1 LYCEV
6 LTMLFCYFDNR
17 LSNLES
23 SSRNTLYLILIFSAI
38 IPIALAIYYNQMT
51 LSKESVVLDYL
62 FERIFSPIRQFIDF
76 IYSGLSSSVVSD
88 TFTDDLLKSIISLF
102 VVVNPI
108 GKVPLLITL
117 TEKMEKQNK
126 KLVSKNAIITT
137 AVLLTVFAV
146 AGIQLLSI
154 FGISIFSFMIAG
166 GVLLFIISIEFLT
179 HGEWRHSGSSISG
192 DSGIVPLAFPLLA
205 GPGAITTVI
214 ISLQAYGWLVSI
226 ISIVFVVLAT
236 YLVLQLQNPISRILG
251 RRGSI
256 ITTRVFAIFLA
267 AIAVQYIVEGLRQL
281 FVLQ

>member
-1 LYCEV
+1 
-6 LTMLFCYFDNR
+6 MFFRHFNNR
-17 LSNLES
+17 FSNLEPRS
-23 SSRNTLYLILIFSAI
+23 HVILYVILIFSAI
-38 IPIALAIYYNQMT
+38 LPIALAIYYDQMMVSMEN
-51 LSKESVVLDYL
+51 LAYDYL
-62 FERIFSPIRQFIDF
+62 SDTIISPIRQFIDLA
-76 IYSGLSSSVVSD
+76 YSKFVSSSVVSD
-88 TFTDDLLKSIISLF
+88 TFTDDLLKSVVSLY

-108 GKVPLLITL
+108 GKIPLLITL
-117 TEKMEKQNK
+117 TQKMEKQNK

-179 HGEWRHSGSSISG
+179 HGEWRYSGSSLSG

-214 ISLQAYGWLVSI
+214 ISLQAYGWIVSI
-226 ISIVFVVLAT
+226 ISIVFVVLLT
-236 YLVLQLQNPISRILG
+236 YLVLHLQNPISRILG

-267 AIAVQYIVEGLRQL
+267 AIAVQYIVEGLRYL
-281 FVLQ
+281 FVLQG

>member
-1 LYCEV
+1 MFFHRFNYALE
-6 LTMLFCYFDNR
+6 
-17 LSNLES
+17 NLES
-23 SSRNTLYLILIFSAI
+23 KSRVALYVILIFSVI
-38 IPIALAIYYNQMT
+38 LSIALAIYYNQMIVSEEN
-51 LSKESVVLDYL
+51 LAYDSLYGR
-62 FERIFSPIRQFIDF
+62 FISPIRQFIDLA
-76 IYSGLSSSVVSD
+76 YTKLMSSSVISD
-88 TFTDDLLKSIISLF
+88 TFTDDLLKSVISLF

-108 GKVPLLITL
+108 GQVPLFIAL
-117 TEKMEKQNK
+117 TQKMEKQNK

-166 GVLLFIISIEFLT
+166 GILLFIISIEFLT
-179 HGEWRHSGSSISG
+179 HGEWRHSGSSTSG

-226 ISIVFVVLAT
+226 ISIVFVVLVT

>member
-1 LYCEV
+1 V
-6 LTMLFCYFDNR
+6 FFRYFSNR

-23 SSRNTLYLILIFSAI
+23 RSYVTLYVILIFSAI
-38 IPIALAIYYNQMT
+38 LPIALSIYHDQMMISEENWT
-51 LSKESVVLDYL
+51 YDYL
-62 FERIFSPIRQFIDF
+62 YETIISPIRQFIDLA
-76 IYSGLSSSVVSD
+76 YSKFLSSSVVSD
-88 TFTDDLLKSIISLF
+88 TFTDDLLKSVVSLF

-117 TEKMEKQNK
+117 TQKMEKQNK

-214 ISLQAYGWLVSI
+214 ISLQAYGWMVSI
-226 ISIVFVVLAT
+226 ISIVFVVILT
-236 YLVLQLQNPISRILG
+236 YLIFHLQNPISRILG
-251 RRGSI
+251 RRGSVV
-256 ITTRVFAIFLA
+256 TTRVFAIFLA

>member
-1 LYCEV
+1 
-6 LTMLFCYFDNR
+6 MLFRYFNNR

-23 SSRNTLYLILIFSAI
+23 RSRTALYLVLIFSAVLS
-38 IPIALAIYYNQMT
+38 IALAIYYNQMMVSEKNLT
-51 LSKESVVLDYL
+51 YDSLYQ
-62 FERIFSPIRQFIDF
+62 RIIWPIRQFIDLA
-76 IYSGLSSSVVSD
+76 YSEFLNSSAISD
-88 TFTDDLLKSIISLF
+88 RFTDDLLKSVVSLF

-108 GKVPLLITL
+108 GKVPLFITL
-117 TEKMEKQNK
+117 TQKMEKQNK

-166 GVLLFIISIEFLT
+166 GILLFIISIEFLT
-179 HGEWRHSGSSISG
+179 HGEWRYGRSSISG

-226 ISIVFVVLAT
+226 ISIVFVVSVT
-236 YLVLQLQNPISRILG
+236 YLVLHLENPISRILG

-256 ITTRVFAIFLA
+256 VTTRVFAIFLA

-281 FVLQ
+281 LVLQ

>member
-1 LYCEV
+1 
-6 LTMLFCYFDNR
+6 MFSHYFDNG
-17 LSNLES
+17 LSSLRS
-23 SSRNTLYLILIFSAI
+23 TSHVTLYLILIFSAI
-38 IPIALAIYYNQMT
+38 LSISLAIYYDQVI
-51 LSKESVVLDYL
+51 LSKESISYDNLYAKTL
-62 FERIFSPIRQFIDF
+62 SPIHQFIDLV
-76 IYSGLSSSVVSD
+76 YSKLLSSSVVSD

-108 GKVPLLITL
+108 GKVPIFIAL

-166 GVLLFIISIEFLT
+166 GILLFIISIEFLT
-179 HGEWRHSGSSISG
+179 HGEWRFSRSSTSG

-214 ISLQAYGWLVSI
+214 ISLQAYGWIVSI
-226 ISIVFVVLAT
+226 ISIAFVVSLT
-236 YLVLQLQNPISRILG
+236 YLVLQLGNPLLRILG

-256 ITTRVFAIFLA
+256 VTTRVFAIFLA

-281 FVLQ
+281 LVPQS

>member
-1 LYCEV
+1 
-6 LTMLFCYFDNR
+6 MFFRHFNNR
-17 LSNLES
+17 FSNLEPRS
-23 SSRNTLYLILIFSAI
+23 HIILYVILIFSAI
-38 IPIALAIYYNQMT
+38 LPIALAIYYDQMMVSMEN
-51 LSKESVVLDYL
+51 LAYDYL
-62 FERIFSPIRQFIDF
+62 SDTIISPIRQFIDLA
-76 IYSGLSSSVVSD
+76 YSKFVSSSVVSD
-88 TFTDDLLKSIISLF
+88 TFTDDLLKSVVSLY

-108 GKVPLLITL
+108 GKIPLLITL
-117 TEKMEKQNK
+117 TQKMEKQNK
-126 KLVSKNAIITT
+126 KLVSKNAIVTT

-179 HGEWRHSGSSISG
+179 HGEWRYSGSSLSG

-214 ISLQAYGWLVSI
+214 ISLQAYGWIVSI
-226 ISIVFVVLAT
+226 ISIVFVVLLT
-236 YLVLQLQNPISRILG
+236 YLVLHLQNPISRILG

-267 AIAVQYIVEGLRQL
+267 AIAVQYIAEGLRHL
-281 FVLQ
+281 FVLQG

>member
-1 LYCEV
+1 
-6 LTMLFCYFDNR
+6 
-17 LSNLES
+17 
-23 SSRNTLYLILIFSAI
+23 LIFSAI
-38 IPIALAIYYNQMT
+38 LPIALAIYYDQMVV
-51 LSKESVVLDYL
+51 SMESLAYDYL
-62 FERIFSPIRQFIDF
+62 SDTIISPIRQFIDLA
-76 IYSGLSSSVVSD
+76 YSKFVSSSVVSD
-88 TFTDDLLKSIISLF
+88 TFTDDLLKSVVSLY

-108 GKVPLLITL
+108 GKIPLLITL
-117 TEKMEKQNK
+117 TQKMEKQNK

-179 HGEWRHSGSSISG
+179 HGEWRYSGSSLSG
-192 DSGIVPLAFPLLA
+192 DSGTVPLAFPLLA

-214 ISLQAYGWLVSI
+214 ISLQAYGWIVSI
-226 ISIVFVVLAT
+226 ISIVFVVLLT
-236 YLVLQLQNPISRILG
+236 YLVLHLQNPISRILG

-267 AIAVQYIVEGLRQL
+267 AIAVQYIVEGLRHL
-281 FVLQ
+281 FVLQG

>member
-1 LYCEV
+1 MFFHRFNYALE
-6 LTMLFCYFDNR
+6 
-17 LSNLES
+17 NLES
-23 SSRNTLYLILIFSAI
+23 KSRVALYVILIFSVI
-38 IPIALAIYYNQMT
+38 LSIALAIYYYNQMIVSEEN
-51 LSKESVVLDYL
+51 LAYDSLYGR
-62 FERIFSPIRQFIDF
+62 FISPIRQFIDLAYTKF
-76 IYSGLSSSVVSD
+76 MSSSVISD
-88 TFTDDLLKSIISLF
+88 TFTDDLLKSVISLF

-108 GKVPLLITL
+108 GQVPLFIAL
-117 TEKMEKQNK
+117 TQKMEKQNK

-226 ISIVFVVLAT
+226 ISIVFVVLVT

-281 FVLQ
+281 FMLQ

>member
-1 LYCEV
+1 MFFHRFNYALE
-6 LTMLFCYFDNR
+6 
-17 LSNLES
+17 NLES
-23 SSRNTLYLILIFSAI
+23 KSRVALYVILIFSVI
-38 IPIALAIYYNQMT
+38 LSIALAIYYNQMIVSEEN
-51 LSKESVVLDYL
+51 LAYDSLYGR
-62 FERIFSPIRQFIDF
+62 FISPIRQFIDLAYTKF
-76 IYSGLSSSVVSD
+76 MSSSVISD
-88 TFTDDLLKSIISLF
+88 TFTDDLLKSVISLF

-108 GKVPLLITL
+108 GQVPLFIAL
-117 TEKMEKQNK
+117 TQKMEKQNK

-166 GVLLFIISIEFLT
+166 GILLFIISIEFLT
-179 HGEWRHSGSSISG
+179 HGEWRHSASSISG

-226 ISIVFVVLAT
+226 ISIVFVVLVT

>member
-1 LYCEV
+1 
-6 LTMLFCYFDNR
+6 MLFRYFDNR

-23 SSRNTLYLILIFSAI
+23 SSRVTLYLILIFSAI
-38 IPIALAIYYNQMT
+38 MPIALAIYYNQMT
-51 LSKESVVLDYL
+51 VSKESVVFDRL
-62 FERIFSPIRQFIDF
+62 FERIFSPIHQFIDL
-76 IYSGLSSSVVSD
+76 IYIGLSSSVVSD

-137 AVLLTVFAV
+137 AILLTVFAV

-214 ISLQAYGWLVSI
+214 ISLQAYGWIVSI
-226 ISIVFVVLAT
+226 ISIVFVVLVT

>member
-1 LYCEV
+1 
-6 LTMLFCYFDNR
+6 MLFRYFNNR

-38 IPIALAIYYNQMT
+38 IPIALVIYHNQMT
-51 LSKESVVLDYL
+51 VSKESVVLDHL
-62 FERIFSPIRQFIDF
+62 FERIFLPIRQFIDF
-76 IYSGLSSSVVSD
+76 IYSGLSLSVVSD
-88 TFTDDLLKSIISLF
+88 TFTDDLLKSVVSLF

-108 GKVPLLITL
+108 GQVPLFIAL
-117 TEKMEKQNK
+117 TQKMEKQNK

-214 ISLQAYGWLVSI
+214 ISLQAYGWIVSI
-226 ISIVFVVLAT
+226 ISIVFVVLVT
-236 YLVLQLQNPISRILG
+236 YIVLQLQNPISKILG

-256 ITTRVFAIFLA
+256 VTTRVFAIFLA

>member
-1 LYCEV
+1 
-6 LTMLFCYFDNR
+6 MLFRYFNNR

-51 LSKESVVLDYL
+51 VSKESVVLDHL
-62 FERIFSPIRQFIDF
+62 FERIFLPIRQFIDF

-214 ISLQAYGWLVSI
+214 ISLQAYGWIVSI
-226 ISIVFVVLAT
+226 ISIVFVVLVT

>member
-1 LYCEV
+1 
-6 LTMLFCYFDNR
+6 MFFRHFNNR
-17 LSNLES
+17 FSNLEPRS
-23 SSRNTLYLILIFSAI
+23 HIILYVILIFSAI
-38 IPIALAIYYNQMT
+38 LPIALAIYYDQM
-51 LSKESVVLDYL
+51 VVSMENLAYDYL
-62 FERIFSPIRQFIDF
+62 SDTIISPIRQFIDLA
-76 IYSGLSSSVVSD
+76 YSKFVSSSVVSD
-88 TFTDDLLKSIISLF
+88 TFTDDLLKSVVSLF

-108 GKVPLLITL
+108 GKIPLLITL
-117 TEKMEKQNK
+117 TQKMEKQNK

-179 HGEWRHSGSSISG
+179 HGEWRYSGSSLSG

-214 ISLQAYGWLVSI
+214 ISLQAYGWIVSI
-226 ISIVFVVLAT
+226 ISIVFVVLLT
-236 YLVLQLQNPISRILG
+236 YLVFHLQNPISRILG

-267 AIAVQYIVEGLRQL
+267 AIAVQYIVEGLRHL
-281 FVLQ
+281 FVLQG

>member
-1 LYCEV
+1 
-6 LTMLFCYFDNR
+6 MFFRHFSNR

-23 SSRNTLYLILIFSAI
+23 RSYVTLYVILIFSAVL
-38 IPIALAIYYNQMT
+38 PIALAIYYDQMMVSEENWT
-51 LSKESVVLDYL
+51 YEYL
-62 FERIFSPIRQFIDF
+62 NETIISPIRQFIDLA
-76 IYSGLSSSVVSD
+76 YSKFLSSSVVSD
-88 TFTDDLLKSIISLF
+88 TFTDDLLKSVVSLF

-117 TEKMEKQNK
+117 TQKMEKQNK

-214 ISLQAYGWLVSI
+214 ISLQTYGWMVSI
-226 ISIVFVVLAT
+226 ISIVIVVILT
-236 YLVLQLQNPISRILG
+236 YLIFHLQNPISRILG
-251 RRGSI
+251 RRGSVV
-256 ITTRVFAIFLA
+256 TTRVFAIFLA

>member
-1 LYCEV
+1 
-6 LTMLFCYFDNR
+6 MLFRYFNNR

-23 SSRNTLYLILIFSAI
+23 RSRTTLYLVLIFSAVLS
-38 IPIALAIYYNQMT
+38 IALAIYYNQMMVSEKNLT
-51 LSKESVVLDYL
+51 YDSLYQK
-62 FERIFSPIRQFIDF
+62 IISPIRQFIDLA
-76 IYSGLSSSVVSD
+76 YSEFLNSSAISD
-88 TFTDDLLKSIISLF
+88 TFTDDLLKSVVSLF

-108 GKVPLLITL
+108 GKVPLFITL
-117 TEKMEKQNK
+117 TQKMEKQNK

-166 GVLLFIISIEFLT
+166 GILLFIISIEFLT
-179 HGEWRHSGSSISG
+179 HGEWRYGRCSIYG

-205 GPGAITTVI
+205 GPGAITAVI

-226 ISIVFVVLAT
+226 ISIVFVVSVT
-236 YLVLQLQNPISRILG
+236 YLVLHLENPISRILG

-256 ITTRVFAIFLA
+256 VTTRVFAIFLA
-267 AIAVQYIVEGLRQL
+267 AIAVQYVVEGLRQL
-281 FVLQ
+281 LVLQ

>member
-1 LYCEV
+1 MFFRYLNN
-6 LTMLFCYFDNR
+6 T
-17 LSNLES
+17 LSSLEARS
-23 SSRNTLYLILIFSAI
+23 HLTLYLLLIFSTI
-38 IPIALAIYYNQMT
+38 LVIALAIYYNQMVV
-51 LSKESVVLDYL
+51 SKESIAYDYL
-62 FERIFSPIRQFIDF
+62 YERTFLPVQRFIDF
-76 IYSGLSSSVVSD
+76 IYSKFLSSSVVSD
-88 TFTDDLLKSIISLF
+88 TFTDDLLKSVVSLF

-137 AVLLTVFAV
+137 AVLLTIFAV

-154 FGISIFSFMIAG
+154 FGISIFSFMVAG

-179 HGEWRHSGSSISG
+179 HGEWRYGSSSMSG

-214 ISLQAYGWLVSI
+214 ISLQTYGWLVSI
-226 ISIVFVVLAT
+226 ISIVFVVVIT
-236 YLVLQLQNPISRILG
+236 YVVFHLENPILKILG

-256 ITTRVFAIFLA
+256 VTTRVFAIFLA

-281 FVLQ
+281 LILQ

>member
-1 LYCEV
+1 
-6 LTMLFCYFDNR
+6 MFFRHFNNR
-17 LSNLES
+17 FSNLEPRS
-23 SSRNTLYLILIFSAI
+23 HVILYVILIFSAI
-38 IPIALAIYYNQMT
+38 LPIALAIYYDQMMVSMEN
-51 LSKESVVLDYL
+51 LAYDYL
-62 FERIFSPIRQFIDF
+62 SDTIISPIRQFIDLA
-76 IYSGLSSSVVSD
+76 YSKFVSSSVVSD
-88 TFTDDLLKSIISLF
+88 TFTDDLLKSVVSLY

-108 GKVPLLITL
+108 GKIPLLITL
-117 TEKMEKQNK
+117 TQKMEKQNK

-154 FGISIFSFMIAG
+154 FGITIFSFMIAG

-179 HGEWRHSGSSISG
+179 HGEWRYSGSSLSG

-214 ISLQAYGWLVSI
+214 ISLQAYGWIVSI
-226 ISIVFVVLAT
+226 ISIVFVVLLT
-236 YLVLQLQNPISRILG
+236 YLVLHLQNPISRILG

-267 AIAVQYIVEGLRQL
+267 AIAVQYIVEGLRHL
-281 FVLQ
+281 FVLQG

>member
-1 LYCEV
+1 
-6 LTMLFCYFDNR
+6 MFFRHFNNR
-17 LSNLES
+17 FSNLELRS
-23 SSRNTLYLILIFSAI
+23 HVILYVILIFSAI
-38 IPIALAIYYNQMT
+38 LPIALAIYYDQMMVSMEN
-51 LSKESVVLDYL
+51 LAYDYL
-62 FERIFSPIRQFIDF
+62 SDTIISPIRQFIDLA
-76 IYSGLSSSVVSD
+76 YSKFVSSSVVSD
-88 TFTDDLLKSIISLF
+88 TFTDDLLKSVVSLY

-108 GKVPLLITL
+108 GKIPLLITL
-117 TEKMEKQNK
+117 TQKMEKQNK

-179 HGEWRHSGSSISG
+179 HGEWRYSGSSLSG

-214 ISLQAYGWLVSI
+214 ISLQAYGWIVSI
-226 ISIVFVVLAT
+226 ISIVFVVLLT
-236 YLVLQLQNPISRILG
+236 YLVLHLQNPISRILG

-267 AIAVQYIVEGLRQL
+267 AIAVQYIVEGLRYL
-281 FVLQ
+281 FVLQG